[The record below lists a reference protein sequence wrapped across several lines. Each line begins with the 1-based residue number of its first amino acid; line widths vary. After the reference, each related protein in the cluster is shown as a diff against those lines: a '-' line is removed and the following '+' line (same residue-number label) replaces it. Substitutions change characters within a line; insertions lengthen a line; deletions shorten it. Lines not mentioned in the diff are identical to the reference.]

1 MNLLPDIPRI
11 YTAWAEWC
19 ACLIY
24 ILAMGRRRL
33 NGWALAG
40 TLAGALILH
49 SVFLHFTGLR
59 FTGALA
65 RWATN
70 LVWLSCMAI
79 AIGFMFLLLWLCGGG
94 SLMDSGYCC
103 VRAFVLAELAAS
115 LEWQLH
121 CFFWPDGETAPP
133 LALGLLAVVYGVV
146 FIAAWLLERG
156 HVFQGGPLGI
166 NRKELGSAVVIGL
179 AVFAVS
185 NLGLLSDQ
193 TPFSAGY
200 DMGILAIRTVV
211 DLGGL
216 AILYAHHIQ
225 CCELRTRRELESMEQ
240 VLQNQYLQYQQ
251 SKESIDLINRKYHDL
266 KHQIAALRAESDP
279 GRREAF
285 LDQMD
290 REIKVYEAQNKT
302 GSPVLDTIL
311 TSKSLYCV
319 QHDITLTS
327 VADGH
332 LLTFLDVMDICTIFG
347 NILDNAIEYVSTL
360 DQPEKR
366 LIHLSLSSQKGFLLL
381 RVENY
386 CEADLSFRD
395 GLPVTTKG
403 DAAYHGFGLKSV
415 RHTVEKY
422 GGSLT
427 VCQEDSWVE
436 VKALIPLPEG
446 NGPAWGSAE

>member
-19 ACLIY
+19 ACLVY
-24 ILAMGRRRL
+24 IMAMGRRRL
-33 NGWALAG
+33 HGWRLTGVLLGALAV
-40 TLAGALILH
+40 L

-59 FTGALA
+59 FTSMTDQTV
-65 RWATN
+65 TN
-70 LVWLSCMAI
+70 LVWLSCMAL

-103 VRAFVLAELAAS
+103 VRAFVLAEFAAS

-133 LALGLLAVVYGVV
+133 LALGLLAAVYGVV
-146 FIAAWLLERG
+146 FAAAWLLERG

-166 NRKELGSAVVIGL
+166 SGQELLSAVVIGA

-185 NLGLLSDQ
+185 NLGFLSTH
-193 TPFSAGY
+193 TPFSAVY
-200 DMGILAIRTVV
+200 DFGIFAVRTMV

-216 AILYAHHIQ
+216 GILYAHHTQ

-360 DQPEKR
+360 PQPEKR

-386 CEADLSFRD
+386 CEARLSFRD

-403 DAAYHGFGLKSV
+403 DENYHGFGLKSV
-415 RHTVEKY
+415 RRTLEKY

-427 VCQEDSWVE
+427 VCQEDCWVE
-436 VKALIPLPEG
+436 VKVLIPLPEG
-446 NGPAWGSAE
+446 GVPPEPSSE

>member
-1 MNLLPDIPRI
+1 MTPLPDIPRL
-11 YTAWAEWC
+11 YTALAEWC
-19 ACLIY
+19 ACLLY
-24 ILAMGRRRL
+24 ILAMDRRRL
-33 NGWALAG
+33 NGWRLAGVLTGALA
-40 TLAGALILH
+40 AL

-59 FTGALA
+59 FTSMTKQVI
-65 RWATN
+65 TN

-79 AIGFMFLLLWLCGGG
+79 AIGFMFLLLWGCGSGG
-94 SLMDSGYCC
+94 LMDSGYCC
-103 VRAFVLAELAAS
+103 VRAFVLAEFAAS

-121 CFFWPDGETAPP
+121 CFFWPKGQVP
-133 LALGLLAVVYGVV
+133 LLSALGLLAAVYGVV
-146 FIAAWLLERG
+146 FVTVWLLERG
-156 HVFQGGPLGI
+156 HMPKDGRLGI

-185 NLGLLSDQ
+185 NLGFLSTR
-193 TPFSAGY
+193 TPFSAVY
-200 DMGILAIRTVV
+200 DIGILTVRTMV

-216 AILYAHHIQ
+216 GILFAHHIQ

-266 KHQIAALRAESDP
+266 KHQIAALRSESDP
-279 GRREAF
+279 GKREAF

-290 REIKVYEAQNKT
+290 QEIKVYEAQNKT
-302 GSPVLDTIL
+302 GNPVLDTIL

-319 QHDITLTS
+319 QHGITLTT

-347 NILDNAIEYVSTL
+347 NILDNAIEYVATL
-360 DQPEKR
+360 DHPEKR

-386 CEADLSFRD
+386 CEASLTFRD

-403 DAAYHGFGLKSV
+403 DNAYHGFGLKSV
-415 RHTVEKY
+415 RRTVEKY
-422 GGSLT
+422 DGSLT
-427 VCQEDSWVE
+427 VCQDEQWVE
-436 VKALIPLPEG
+436 VKALIPLPEEDRKEG
-446 NGPAWGSAE
+446 DSA

>member
-1 MNLLPDIPRI
+1 MSLLPDIPRL
-11 YTAWAEWC
+11 YTALAEWC

-24 ILAMGRRRL
+24 ILAMGRRRI
-33 NGWALAG
+33 NGWRLAG
-40 TLAGALILH
+40 VLTGALVGQ

-59 FTGALA
+59 FTGALE
-65 RWATN
+65 RGVTD
-70 LVWLSCMAI
+70 LVWLFCMAL
-79 AIGFMFLLLWLCGGG
+79 AIGLMFLLLWGCCRGT
-94 SLMDSGYCC
+94 LMDSGYCC
-103 VRAFVLAELAAS
+103 VRAFVLAEFAAS

-121 CFFWPDGETAPP
+121 CFFWPAGEAPALP
-133 LALGLLAVVYGVV
+133 ALGLLAAVYGAV
-146 FIAAWLLERG
+146 FSGIWLLERG
-156 HVFQGGPLGI
+156 HVPKDGPLGI
-166 NRKELGSAVVIGL
+166 NRKELGSAVVIGI

-185 NLGLLSDQ
+185 NLGFLSTH
-193 TPFSAGY
+193 TPFSAVY
-200 DMGILAIRTVV
+200 DSGVFIIRTVV

-225 CCELRTRRELESMEQ
+225 CCELRTRWELESMEQ

-266 KHQIAALRAESDP
+266 KHQIAALRSESDP
-279 GRREAF
+279 DRREAF

-319 QHDITLTS
+319 QHGITFTS
-327 VADGH
+327 VADGR
-332 LLTFLDVMDICTIFG
+332 LLRFLDVMDTCTIFG
-347 NILDNAIEYVSTL
+347 NILDNAIEYAGTL
-360 DQPEKR
+360 AQPERR
-366 LIHLSLSSQKGFLLL
+366 LIHLSLSAQKGFLLL

-386 CEADLSFRD
+386 CEAPLSFQG

-403 DAAYHGFGLKSV
+403 DTAYHGYGLKSV
-415 RHTVEKY
+415 RHAVEKY

-427 VCQEDSWVE
+427 VRQDDRWVE
-436 VKALIPLPEG
+436 VKALIPLPEEDAAG
-446 NGPAWGSAE
+446 RDTAQ